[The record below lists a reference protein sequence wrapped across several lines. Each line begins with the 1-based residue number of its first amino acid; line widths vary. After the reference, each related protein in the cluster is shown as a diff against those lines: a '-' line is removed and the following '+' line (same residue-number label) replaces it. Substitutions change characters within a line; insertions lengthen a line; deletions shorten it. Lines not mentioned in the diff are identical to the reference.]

1 MDTQHEIRLR
11 LRFFK
16 DISENIEI
24 VRQKFID
31 YSKTKSPDY
40 LIKIRDNHVQFTI
53 KGEKQKYWSPHLTLE
68 LEEKEGDEKNTT
80 HIRGLFGPAQT
91 MWTFFMFLHFVVAG
105 VFIIFGMMAF
115 SNFSLNEPYI
125 KNIIVMFLMVFIW
138 FLLYVIARQMREKGH
153 EQMNELE
160 KLFQEII
167 ES

>member
-1 MDTQHEIRLR
+1 MDPQHEIRLR

-31 YSKTKSPDY
+31 RSKVISPDF
-40 LIKIRDNHVQFTI
+40 LIKVRYNHIQFTI

-68 LEEKEGDEKNTT
+68 LEEKEGDEKNAT
-80 HIRGLFGPAQT
+80 HIRGLFGPSQT

-115 SNFSLNEPYI
+115 SNFSLNEAYL
-125 KNIIVMFLMVFIW
+125 KNIIVMILMIFIW

-153 EQMNELE
+153 EQMDELE
-160 KLFQEII
+160 KLYLEII
-167 ES
+167 EN

>member
-31 YSKTKSPDY
+31 RSKVISPDF
-40 LIKIRDNHVQFTI
+40 LIKVRDNHVQFTI

-68 LEEKEGDEKNTT
+68 LEEKEGEEKNAT
-80 HIRGLFGPAQT
+80 HIRGLFGPSQT
-91 MWTFFMFLHFVVAG
+91 MWTSFMFLHFVVAG

-115 SNFSLNEPYI
+115 SNFSLNEAYL
-125 KNIIVMFLMVFIW
+125 KNIIVMILMIFIW

-153 EQMNELE
+153 EQMDELE
-160 KLFQEII
+160 KLYLEII
-167 ES
+167 EN